1 MRGYSGFG
9 ARFEQEK
16 LMIRESYCFDDLL
29 LVPKFSTVSS
39 RSEVN
44 LSVKIRDF
52 TYSHP
57 FIPANMKTIT
67 GKEMAASIAKS
78 GGLALLHRFMSIE
91 EQIESGSSLAKEFG
105 TAHIG
110 VSVGVK
116 ENDKEYVDR
125 FVGAGIKIICIDI
138 AHGHSAHGIGM
149 TKWIRERHPNVLLI
163 SGNVAT
169 GEGAE
174 ALWKAGADVVKC
186 GVGSGSLCSTRIMT
200 GNGVPQMSALMEVAN
215 VREKLQREIGRPI
228 YFISDGGATVPGDFT
243 KALCFADMVMSGHS
257 FAGCN
262 ETPSP
267 SKMIDGVL
275 HKEYVGSS
283 THKTNHIE
291 GVEAWVPSKGSF
303 NDVLTKLHENLQS
316 GCSYQGAHNL
326 TQLKNEPEFIRVTQS
341 GLTESHPHNVVIK

>member
-1 MRGYSGFG
+1 
-9 ARFEQEK
+9 
-16 LMIRESYCFDDLL
+16 MIRESYCFDDLL

-39 RSEVN
+39 RSKVD

-78 GGLALLHRFMSIE
+78 EGLALLHRFMPIK
-91 EQIESGSSLAKEFG
+91 EQIETASSLVKEFG
-105 TAHIG
+105 EAHIG

-125 FVGAGIKIICIDI
+125 FVGAGIRVICIDI

-149 TKWIRERHPNVLLI
+149 SKWIRERHPNVLLI

-169 GEGAE
+169 GGGAE
-174 ALWKAGADVVKC
+174 ALWKAGADVVKV

-228 YFISDGGATVPGDFT
+228 SFISDGGAIVPGDFT

-283 THKTNHIE
+283 THKTSNIE
-291 GVEAWVPSKGSF
+291 GVEAWVPAKGTF
-303 NDVLTKLHENLQS
+303 AEMLTKLQENLQS
-316 GCSYQGAHNL
+316 GCSYQGSHNL
-326 TQLKNEPEFIRVTQS
+326 TQLKNEPEFVRITS
-341 GLTESHPHNVVIK
+341 AGMKESTPHDVVIK